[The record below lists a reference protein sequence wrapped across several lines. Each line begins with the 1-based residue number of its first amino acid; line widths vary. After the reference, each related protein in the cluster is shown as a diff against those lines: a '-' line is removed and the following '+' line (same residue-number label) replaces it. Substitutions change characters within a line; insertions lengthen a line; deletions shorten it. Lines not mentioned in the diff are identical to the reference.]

1 MKFNIKNLLKVFKKN
16 SAATFFVLTLLLA
29 IISTQFYNNQKK
41 IISENYKDVIHNT
54 YFQKSLNYIFNN
66 LNPKFTKINHKISQ
80 GETFYTIL
88 NNYEIADNEIAKLK
102 KVLDKDAD
110 LNNLKLN
117 QIIKFTVDSS
127 KNKKIV
133 SFYFP
138 TSRTKKIQLTRNFD
152 TNLFDK
158 KIIITNLI
166 KKIIFKEGKILTSL
180 YKTGMNINI
189 QPNIIV
195 EFARIYGFQ
204 VDFQRDIRKNDSF
217 QIMYEIFE
225 DENGTIFETGDII
238 FSNIK
243 LSGSN
248 NSLYYFDKKGSEGH
262 YDKNGKSAK
271 KALMKTPINGARLSS
286 SFGMRKHPIDGFNK
300 MHKGTDFAAP
310 MGTPIMASGDGII
323 IKLGWCGGGGNC
335 IKIKHNSTYQTVY
348 AHMSNF
354 AAGIKKKV
362 RVKQGQIIG
371 YVGSTG
377 NSTGPHLH
385 YEVIENNKKINSQLL
400 KLPSGKALKNK
411 ERKLFEIEKIK
422 LDVLKSELILGLN

>member
-138 TSRTKKIQLTRNFD
+138 TSRTKKIQ
-152 TNLFDK
+152 
-158 KIIITNLI
+158 
-166 KKIIFKEGKILTSL
+166 
-180 YKTGMNINI
+180 
-189 QPNIIV
+189 
-195 EFARIYGFQ
+195 
-204 VDFQRDIRKNDSF
+204 
-217 QIMYEIFE
+217 
-225 DENGTIFETGDII
+225 
-238 FSNIK
+238 
-243 LSGSN
+243 
-248 NSLYYFDKKGSEGH
+248 
-262 YDKNGKSAK
+262 
-271 KALMKTPINGARLSS
+271 
-286 SFGMRKHPIDGFNK
+286 
-300 MHKGTDFAAP
+300 
-310 MGTPIMASGDGII
+310 
-323 IKLGWCGGGGNC
+323 
-335 IKIKHNSTYQTVY
+335 
-348 AHMSNF
+348 
-354 AAGIKKKV
+354 
-362 RVKQGQIIG
+362 
-371 YVGSTG
+371 
-377 NSTGPHLH
+377 
-385 YEVIENNKKINSQLL
+385 
-400 KLPSGKALKNK
+400 
-411 ERKLFEIEKIK
+411 
-422 LDVLKSELILGLN
+422 